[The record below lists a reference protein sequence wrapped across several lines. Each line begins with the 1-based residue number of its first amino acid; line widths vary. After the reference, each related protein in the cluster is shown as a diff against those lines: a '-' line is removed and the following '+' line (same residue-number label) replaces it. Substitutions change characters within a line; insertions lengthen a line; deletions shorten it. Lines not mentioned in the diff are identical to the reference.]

1 MGHHDLLFRDTFQR
15 PRAAR
20 WLIARAHPE
29 LSHLEIT
36 RVDPVTVSS
45 DRGERRTDLLF
56 HLGGAFAVRVAVQH
70 QSAPDA
76 EMDLR
81 ILEESAAILRSL
93 AKERAALPALMT
105 LVAYHGAAAWTTPL
119 CVSDRVLVPQHLAHL
134 IPRARYRLIQL
145 HELGPDELGGA
156 PSVAALA
163 VRLLAAHAS
172 RPAPGALWTI
182 LREQASLLRDVRE
195 RDGTGAIRSVVSY
208 VIQQDSVI
216 PEPDLLA
223 ALYEAEPH
231 LEEVMASCADQWE
244 ARGLERGIVI
254 GMERGLEQGREQ
266 GLERGLERGLEQ
278 GLERGHRE
286 ATSASLVRLGTR
298 LLGAPPAEVQRRL
311 QAADV
316 AALERALDA
325 VLDATSWDQLFAR

>member
-254 GMERGLEQGREQ
+254 GMERGLEQG
-266 GLERGLERGLEQ
+266 LER

-286 ATSASLVRLGTR
+286 ATSASLVRFGTR

-316 AALERALDA
+316 ATLERALDA